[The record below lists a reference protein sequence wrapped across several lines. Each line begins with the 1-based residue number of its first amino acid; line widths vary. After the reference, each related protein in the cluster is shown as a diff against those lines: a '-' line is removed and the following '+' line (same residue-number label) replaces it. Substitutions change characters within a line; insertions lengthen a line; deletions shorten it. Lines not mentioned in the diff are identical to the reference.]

1 MSQTNTNTYHGQSQN
16 QISGRGGKGQGPS
29 GRGRNDCCN
38 NRRSNLIA
46 NKYLFGGKMKGGPI
60 SKLIITENRHR
71 RTQYKKDIDTL
82 LVLYADKNY

>member
-1 MSQTNTNTYHGQSQN
+1 
-16 QISGRGGKGQGPS
+16 
-29 GRGRNDCCN
+29 
-38 NRRSNLIA
+38 
-46 NKYLFGGKMKGGPI
+46 MKGGPI